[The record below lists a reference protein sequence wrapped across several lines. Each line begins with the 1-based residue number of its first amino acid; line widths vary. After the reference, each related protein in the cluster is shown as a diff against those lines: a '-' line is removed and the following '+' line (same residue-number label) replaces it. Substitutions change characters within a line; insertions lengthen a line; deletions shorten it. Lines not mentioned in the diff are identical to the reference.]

1 MLAEEVRRVN
11 KQVGHTP
18 QADGQFLEA
27 WRNAMSEMIYLPAQQ
42 RYGRIASAT
51 NSDKVDSLQVS
62 PFSSHSL
69 VLCCVVAKKPHM
81 HTCRIASRV
90 VGGQAFLP
98 G

>member
-1 MLAEEVRRVN
+1 MLAGEVMRVN

-27 WRNAMSEMIYLPAQQ
+27 WRNAMSEMIYLPSQQ

-51 NSDKVDSLQVS
+51 NSDKVASLQVS
-62 PFSSHSL
+62 PFSGHPL
-69 VLCCVVAKKPHM
+69 VLCTVAVRNKSHRRK
-81 HTCRIASRV
+81 C
-90 VGGQAFLP
+90 FLDKAGEGKLFRP